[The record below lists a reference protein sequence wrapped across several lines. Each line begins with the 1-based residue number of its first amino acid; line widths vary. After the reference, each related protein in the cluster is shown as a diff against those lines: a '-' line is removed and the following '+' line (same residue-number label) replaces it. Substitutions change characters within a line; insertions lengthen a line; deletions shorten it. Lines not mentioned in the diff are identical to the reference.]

1 MTAYWD
7 SLRSEVSDAAR
18 ERSDNDFVDTVIDIE
33 ARVIR
38 EVSLTTGDRE
48 FPDDLRSEI
57 QGLVAL
63 HAIDPGRELLAGRGS
78 ELANAR
84 ARAWLLTMRYSI
96 LLDELHR
103 AFHRVAERRPTNRF
117 DGHFSD
123 DPMSFLRA
131 RHAAL
136 GQP

>member
-7 SLRSEVSDAAR
+7 KLRNEVNSAAR
-18 ERSDNDFVDTVIDIE
+18 ERADNDFVDTVIDIE

-48 FPDDLRSEI
+48 FPDDLRNEI
-57 QGLVAL
+57 QGLVAI
-63 HAIDPGRELLAGRGS
+63 HAIDPGRALLDGRS
-78 ELANAR
+78 AELANDR
-84 ARAWLLTMRYSI
+84 ARAWLLTMRYSM
-96 LLDELHR
+96 LLEELHR
-103 AFHRVAERRPTNRF
+103 AFHRVAERRATNRF

-131 RHAAL
+131 RDTAL

>member
-7 SLRSEVSDAAR
+7 RLRREVQDAAH
-18 ERSDNDFVDTVIDIE
+18 ERTDSDLVEVVADIE

-48 FPDDLRSEI
+48 FPDDLRHEI
-57 QGLVAL
+57 QGLVAV
-63 HAIDPGRELLAGRGS
+63 HAIDPGRSLLDGRSS
-78 ELANAR
+78 ELANESAR
-84 ARAWLLTMRYSI
+84 VWLLTMRSSI
-96 LLDELHR
+96 LFDELHR
-103 AFHRVAERRPTNRF
+103 AFHRVAERRAANRF

-136 GQP
+136 GT

>member
-7 SLRSEVSDAAR
+7 KLRSEVNSAAR

-48 FPDDLRSEI
+48 FPDDLRNDI

-63 HAIDPGRELLAGRGS
+63 HAIDPGRELLAGRSS
-78 ELANAR
+78 ELTNAR
-84 ARAWLLTMRYSI
+84 AKAWLLTMRYSI

-103 AFHRVAERRPTNRF
+103 AFHRVAERRAVNRF